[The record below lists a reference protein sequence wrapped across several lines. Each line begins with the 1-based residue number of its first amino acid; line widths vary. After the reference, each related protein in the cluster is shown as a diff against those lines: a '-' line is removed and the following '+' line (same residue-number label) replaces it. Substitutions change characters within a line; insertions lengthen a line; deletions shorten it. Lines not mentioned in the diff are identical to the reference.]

1 MTTRASGWVRD
12 DGKGIDTKVLAGDG
26 REGHYGMRERTE
38 VIGGKLEIWS
48 QLNADT
54 EVELTIPANLA
65 YAGSRRRSWLTQRL
79 ARKESGD

>member
-1 MTTRASGWVRD
+1 VRD
-12 DGKGIDTKVLAGDG
+12 DGRGIDPKVLAAG
-26 REGHYGMRERTE
+26 REGHYGMHGMRERAE

-48 QLNADT
+48 QVNAGS
-54 EVELTIPANLA
+54 EVELTIPVNVA

>member
-1 MTTRASGWVRD
+1 M
-12 DGKGIDTKVLAGDG
+12 
-26 REGHYGMRERTE
+26 HGMRERAE

-48 QLNADT
+48 QINAGS

-65 YAGSRRRSWLTQRL
+65 YAGSRRLAWLTQRL